1 MSNLPTIDVV
11 IPSYNYARY
20 LTACSNSVLS
30 QTGVDL
36 RLLIIDN
43 ASEDDSADL
52 ARDLAAHDTRVDLLL
67 RSKNVGPHASFNAGI
82 DWARS
87 DYFLILCAD
96 DLLVPGALA
105 RAVSMLEQYPD
116 IHLAHGAIEKI
127 SENEKPPHR
136 LPHIG
141 KGNWNICSGADF
153 ITFACKHAFNP
164 VYGPTAVV
172 RTSAQKE
179 AGYYRP
185 KLPHTDDL
193 EMWLRLALLGGVAS
207 TDSVQAYVRVHSK
220 NQSANVAGIMH
231 WNNEFE
237 DAFRSFFENE
247 GMTFPQAARNFMAA
261 RDCLTKRAYWSALSS
276 LVRGEKGGASLMAC
290 ALKRHPSMAVMPPI
304 DYLFQRRQR
313 RSQFAHLK
321 QIDA

>member
-1 MSNLPTIDVV
+1 MSHNPKIDVV
-11 IPSYNYARY
+11 IPSYNYAHY
-20 LTACSNSVLS
+20 LAACTNSVLS
-30 QTGVDL
+30 QTDVDL

-43 ASEDDSADL
+43 ASKDNSAEL
-52 ARDLAAHDTRVDLLL
+52 ARDLASHDGRVELLL
-67 RSKNVGPHASFNAGI
+67 RSKNAGPHASFNAGI

-96 DLLVPGALA
+96 DLLAPGALA

-127 SENEKPPHR
+127 SENEKPPR
-136 LPHIG
+136 TAPDRG
-141 KGNWNICSGADF
+141 KGNWNICAGADF
-153 ITFACKHAFNP
+153 IRFACKHAFNP

-185 KLPHTDDL
+185 SLPHTDDL

-207 TDSVQAYVRVHSK
+207 TDSVQAYARVHSD
-220 NQSANVAGIMH
+220 NQSASVVGIMH

-237 DAFRSFFENE
+237 EAFRSFFENE
-247 GMTFPQAARNFMAA
+247 GMNTAHAAMNFTTAQ
-261 RDCLTKRAYWSALSS
+261 DCLTKRAYWSALSS
-276 LVRGEKGGASLMAC
+276 LVRGEKGAASLMAR
-290 ALKRHPSMAVMPPI
+290 ALKRHPSMALIPPI

-313 RSQFAHLK
+313 LSQFTTLK
-321 QIDA
+321 QIDT